1 MCIVYGQLSQQTYLT
16 LKATN
21 LKFESISNN
30 NPPQDCPIHHI
41 LSNMVT
47 ICCIQIC
54 RSIYTVNCI
63 RTGYTNVSNTH
74 IPYSALYTLHVAIT
88 HLWWFP
94 HTVMLVMYFPF
105 QHLNTKKPY
114 ICVST

>member
-1 MCIVYGQLSQQTYLT
+1 MAQTMCIVYGQLSQQTYLT

-30 NPPQDCPIHHI
+30 NPPQDCPIHHM

-47 ICCIQIC
+47 TYLLHPNMQKHTI
-54 RSIYTVNCI
+54 NCI

-74 IPYSALYTLHVAIT
+74 IPYSTLYTLHVAIT

-94 HTVMLVMYFPF
+94 HTVMYFPS
-105 QHLNTKKPY
+105 QH
-114 ICVST
+114 ICLSRLCF